1 MNIFHSSLFRIHR
14 SFKRIIILQHYY
26 STSKNTSSAEYC
38 LDLVRQ
44 YDYENFLCTLLLSN
58 QSRPSAFAIRAF
70 NIEVA
75 RIEDQVSDPRLGQ
88 MRMKFWEDSVEKI
101 FANDAPKHPVA
112 LELYRAS
119 KKHKLSKRYLKR
131 LITARADQLT
141 SATFPNLE
149 ALEIYAENSVSSVY
163 YLLLEASGVENIH
176 ADHVASHLGKAHGIT
191 NLIRSVPHNVQRKVM
206 SLPQDILLQHNVAHE
221 AIFRAKV
228 TKEFK
233 DVVFDVASRAKTH
246 LDKAR
251 SMSKSIPKSASL
263 LFLPAITVDSYLER
277 LRLSDFDVFS
287 SSLQRRNSSLPFVL
301 FWNKLLNKY

>member
-1 MNIFHSSLFRIHR
+1 MN
-14 SFKRIIILQHYY
+14 SFSRVCRNFQKNVILHQQCNHY
-26 STSKNTSSAEYC
+26 STHKNTSSTEYC

-44 YDYENFLCTLLLSN
+44 YDYENFLCTLLLPSE
-58 QSRPSAFAIRAF
+58 SRASAFAVRAF
-70 NIEVA
+70 NIEIA
-75 RIEDQVSDPRLGQ
+75 RVQDQVSDPRLGQ
-88 MRMKFWEDSVEKI
+88 MRMKFWEESVEKI

-112 LELYRAS
+112 LELHRAS

-131 LITARADQLT
+131 LITSRADQLA
-141 SATFPNLE
+141 SSSFPNLE
-149 ALEIYAENSVSSVY
+149 ALEMYAENSVSSVY

-191 NLIRSVPHNVQRKVM
+191 NIIRSVPHNAPRQII

-221 AIFRAKV
+221 AIFRARV

-251 SMSKSIPKSASL
+251 SLSKNIPKSASL
-263 LFLPAITVDSYLER
+263 LFLPAITIDSYLER
-277 LRLSDFDVFS
+277 LRLLDFDVFS
-287 SSLQRRNSSLPFVL
+287 GSLQRRNNTLPFVL
-301 FWNKLLNKY
+301 LWNKLLTKY